1 MPIKV
6 EHPVLGTVEFPDD
19 YSMEQI
25 DRELLEIGSD
35 ILPEDSAL
43 DVFINQ
49 GYEGLTSSIRGVGQ
63 LLGLSEQSQADYI
76 DEFNNRVQLEQ
87 SPVAGYSGLIAG
99 SILDPVTLPVAWLKP
114 IAVGSKVATGLA
126 RGSVAGATGGAIEPT
141 YDEFG
146 DSRLFN
152 VAGGAVLGGGIGAAV
167 GKFAPRAIGIDEPT
181 PEAPTPEAPRVIDET
196 PAQPEAQMET
206 VGGQS
211 PMPVA
216 MPLQPTVAPAP
227 TPKINDLPTARS
239 VALNEVRENLSLRAK
254 YTMPNAEVEKVQ
266 RKISNMEKEINR
278 VNKEVPSV
286 KVDPNKKQKFQKA
299 PVMKKRVAHIEKL
312 KARIQEERNKL
323 TAHEQGLQAKRELQA
338 IKANKVTPFVTS
350 AVEKRAVELVAP
362 APTTKA
368 PEPAPQVAARIEAE
382 QEAVPVGFDR
392 LPDAKQSM
400 GARLVDPVD
409 RILPEAQEGVDPQ
422 EQLRSV
428 TTTKKEK
435 LTEAETDT
443 LSQGFEMS
451 HMDVTRQA
459 IRARASQL
467 QFSELMP
474 RGRGDFNF
482 EDAIQEAEELLAE
495 LGDDYDNLIEWA
507 VETWQKKQSFNA
519 YEQIVFNEVIVKS
532 KRVIDQRSTDLRAL
546 KRRDELD
553 TQEGLDAFH
562 DLQVAAHMLNIDRA
576 NRKAV
581 SNALSIMRV
590 TNERRK
596 GINKAYKKGQIKDQE
611 VMFFRSC

>member
-35 ILPEDSAL
+35 LLPEDSAL

-49 GYEGLTSSIRGVGQ
+49 GYEGLTSSIRGIGQ

-87 SPVAGYSGLIAG
+87 SPVAGYSGLVAG

-114 IAVGSKVATGLA
+114 IAVGGKVATGLA
-126 RGSVAGATGGAIEPT
+126 RGSVAGATGGVIEPT
-141 YDEFG
+141 YEEFG

-181 PEAPTPEAPRVIDET
+181 PEAPTPEAPRVVDEA
-196 PAQPEAQMET
+196 PAQPEA
-206 VGGQS
+206 
-211 PMPVA
+211 
-216 MPLQPTVAPAP
+216 PAP
-227 TPKINDLPTARS
+227 VPVPTAEAPVTTPKINDLPTARS

-254 YTMPNAEVEKVQ
+254 YAMPNAEVKKVQ
-266 RKISNMEKEINR
+266 RKISNMEKEVNR
-278 VNKEVPSV
+278 VNKEVPPV

-350 AVEKRAVELVAP
+350 AVEKRANELVT
-362 APTTKA
+362 PTPDVKV
-368 PEPAPQVAARIEAE
+368 PEPVSQVVARVEAE
-382 QEAVPVGFDR
+382 QESVPVGFDR

-428 TTTKKEK
+428 TTTKKED